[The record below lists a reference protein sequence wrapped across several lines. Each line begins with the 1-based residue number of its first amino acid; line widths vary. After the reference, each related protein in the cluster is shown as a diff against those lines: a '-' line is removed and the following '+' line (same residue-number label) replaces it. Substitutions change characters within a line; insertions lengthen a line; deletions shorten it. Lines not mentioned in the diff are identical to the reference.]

1 MVRLSAVTM
10 TGVAILC
17 LVLALPTAAQS
28 PTEQRIGSSLK
39 EQLVGSW
46 SLVQNCEE
54 FQDGKKN
61 CNPLGPNLK
70 GLLMFDANSFSFQ
83 MIGGD
88 RAKTADPRTPIGP
101 LVAYFGTYSTNDAD
115 NTVTYHIE
123 RSTWPNFEGQ
133 DQTRIVTIK
142 GDQMSYKSQAPIS
155 SPQGP
160 FVANL
165 EFKRIK

>member
-1 MVRLSAVTM
+1 MSRLSTLAM
-10 TGVAILC
+10 TGVTLLYLGGAFP
-17 LVLALPTAAQS
+17 VAAD
-28 PTEQRIGSSLK
+28 SLK

-61 CNPLGPNLK
+61 CSPLGPNLK

-88 RAKTADPRTPIGP
+88 RAKSTDPRTPVGP
-101 LVAYFGTYSTNDAD
+101 LVAYFGTYSTSDAD
-115 NTVTYHIE
+115 KVLTYHIE
-123 RSTWPNFEGQ
+123 RSSWPNFEGQ
-133 DQTRIVTIK
+133 DQKRIVTIN
-142 GDQMSYKSQAPIS
+142 GDEMSYKAHAPIS

-160 FVANL
+160 FVPNL

>member
-1 MVRLSAVTM
+1 MNRLSTLK
-10 TGVAILC
+10 VAGGLLLS
-17 LVLALPTAAQS
+17 LVGTFPASAQ
-28 PTEQRIGSSLK
+28 SLK

-61 CNPLGPNLK
+61 CSPLGPNLK

-83 MIGGD
+83 MIGAD
-88 RAKTADPRTPIGP
+88 RAKTNDPRTPVGP
-101 LVAYFGTYSTNDAD
+101 LVTYFGTYSTSDAD
-115 NTVTYHIE
+115 KTLTYHIE

-133 DQTRIVTIK
+133 DQVRLVTVK
-142 GDQMSYKSQAPIS
+142 GDEMSYKSKAPIS

>member
-1 MVRLSAVTM
+1 MTWLTMLTM
-10 TGVAILC
+10 TGVTLMSFTG
-17 LVLALPTAAQS
+17 ALPASA
-28 PTEQRIGSSLK
+28 ESLK

-61 CNPLGPNLK
+61 CSPLGPNLK

-83 MIGGD
+83 MIGAD
-88 RAKTADPRTPIGP
+88 RAKTNDPRTPVGP
-101 LVAYFGTYSTNDAD
+101 LVAYFGTYSTSDAD
-115 NTVTYHIE
+115 KTLTYHIE

-133 DQTRIVTIK
+133 DQVRLVTVK
-142 GDQMSYKSQAPIS
+142 GGEMSYKSKAPIS

>member
-1 MVRLSAVTM
+1 MIRLNTLTMAGGLLVSLGGTFPASA
-10 TGVAILC
+10 
-17 LVLALPTAAQS
+17 
-28 PTEQRIGSSLK
+28 ESLK

-61 CNPLGPNLK
+61 CSPLGPNLK

-83 MIGGD
+83 MIGAD
-88 RAKTADPRTPIGP
+88 RAKTNDPRTPVGP
-101 LVAYFGTYSTNDAD
+101 LVAYFGTYSTSDAD
-115 NTVTYHIE
+115 KTLTYHIE

-133 DQTRIVTIK
+133 DQTRMVTIA
-142 GDQMSYKSQAPIS
+142 GDGMSYKSKAPIS